1 MCRLHYYAALTFLV
15 ASLFALVQN
24 GLARSR
30 PELVM
35 TSNGPAMAPRPAP
48 APGARGWFQSMKPFC
63 NTVEAEVA
71 LRNNPPPEGN
81 EGAAYAAA
89 CLALAGKIDDA
100 RAMIDGLPIG
110 ERSRAAGVVF
120 EVAHPIADAGDDR
133 SAGPI
138 MGLVVEFWPNHYM
151 ALYHAGMAS
160 YGLGYSLL
168 AKKYLQQFLALYDQD
183 DGWRSNAE
191 QVLRRIK

>member
-1 MCRLHYYAALTFLV
+1 MVYDSDTLEQVQPADDCDSPGTDFAPRERMSRLHYYAALTFLV
-15 ASLFALVQN
+15 ASLFALVRN

-35 TSNGPAMAPRPAP
+35 TSNGPTMAPRPAP

-89 CLALAGKIDDA
+89 CLA
-100 RAMIDGLPIG
+100 P
-110 ERSRAAGVVF
+110 
-120 EVAHPIADAGDDR
+120 
-133 SAGPI
+133 
-138 MGLVVEFWPNHYM
+138 
-151 ALYHAGMAS
+151 
-160 YGLGYSLL
+160 
-168 AKKYLQQFLALYDQD
+168 
-183 DGWRSNAE
+183 
-191 QVLRRIK
+191 QV